1 MNRAIDHL
9 VLPVADLDAARETY
23 RRMGFTLTPT
33 ARHPWGTANSLV
45 QLQGNFLELL
55 AVAESEKIPTPAPGQ
70 FSFGAFNQAYLK
82 KRQGLSMLVF
92 QSEDARRDQ
101 AEFAA
106 RGLETYAPFDFS
118 RQAKLPDGSEATV
131 AFSLA
136 FATDPRMPD
145 AAFFTCQQHAPQYF
159 WKPDY
164 QRHANGARRVTEVVM
179 LANTPNEFADFFGK
193 LVEPPAVSQSEGAL
207 TVTLDGGTLSIL
219 DATRLAARFP
229 GIRLRDI
236 LRKPYFAGYSVAV
249 DELEVAEDI
258 LERNG
263 IAAMRAGDRLQ
274 IAAEHAFGA
283 VIEFRAE
290 HP

>member
-1 MNRAIDHL
+1 MRRAIDHL
-9 VLPVADLDAARETY
+9 VLPVADLEAARETY

-33 ARHPWGTANSLV
+33 AHHPWGTANSLV

-55 AVAESEKIPTPAPGQ
+55 AVTEPEKIPAPAPGE
-70 FSFGAFNQAYLK
+70 FSFGAFSQAFLK

-92 QSEDARRDQ
+92 QSLDARRDQ

-118 RQAKLPDGSEATV
+118 RQAKLPDGSMATV

-136 FATDPRMPD
+136 FVTDPRMPD

-164 QRHANGARRVTEVVM
+164 QRHANGARSVMEVVM
-179 LANTPNEFADFFGK
+179 LANAPGDLADFFGK
-193 LVEPPAVSQSEGAL
+193 LVEPDAVSRSEGAL

-219 DATRLAARFP
+219 DATRLGARFP
-229 GIRLRDI
+229 GTRLRDI
-236 LRKPYFAGYSVAV
+236 LRKPYFAGYSIAV
-249 DELEVAEDI
+249 DDLEVAEGI
-258 LERNG
+258 LNRNG
-263 IAAMRAGDRLQ
+263 IATKRAGDCVQ
-274 IAAEHAFGA
+274 VAAEHAFGA
-283 VIEFRAE
+283 VIEFRSAG
-290 HP
+290 